1 MEGRHASERP
11 VLAVPKPWCGQTPT
25 CPGPW
30 VSPRR
35 SHLIQLSVCG
45 ALNRHRTGRARRKW
59 SLCSR
64 DSLFH
69 LRKKS
74 AQNLVPAH
82 LGTTHHGSGVGQR
95 ESGPGTRACH
105 LAHLL
110 TPLSPTPLFQ
120 SYFLCRNKCLASLLY
135 LAGSDTSSNTQLKQH
150 LRCEALPAH
159 PVGLTAPS

>member
-1 MEGRHASERP
+1 MEGRHVSERP

-25 CPGPW
+25 CPGSR

-35 SHLIQLSVCG
+35 SHLIQLSACG

-59 SLCSR
+59 SL
-64 DSLFH
+64 LKGITVPF
-69 LRKKS
+69 KKK
-74 AQNLVPAH
+74 VCTE
-82 LGTTHHGSGVGQR
+82 LGPSSPRHNHHGSGVGQR

-135 LAGSDTSSNTQLKQH
+135 LAGSDTSSNTSSNSTSSV
-150 LRCEALPAH
+150 R
-159 PVGLTAPS
+159 PSLLILWD

>member
-1 MEGRHASERP
+1 MWRGGTHLKGLSWLFPSLGVDRP
-11 VLAVPKPWCGQTPT
+11 QPAPGLG
-25 CPGPW
+25 CPH
-30 VSPRR
+30 VSA
-35 SHLIQLSVCG
+35 CG

-64 DSLFH
+64 ESLFH

-110 TPLSPTPLFQ
+110 TPLSPTPLSQ
-120 SYFLCRNKCLASLLY
+120 SYFLCRNKCLASLFY
-135 LAGSDTSSNTQLKQH
+135 LAGSNTSSNTQLKQH
-150 LRCEALPAH
+150 LLCEALPAH